1 MYVFDKRDSVKET
14 RGWIQSF
21 GLLDG
26 FQVFLMAFPF
36 FQKGSMDQQ
45 DQKHGAW
52 ELAVSLGAPHFPWL
66 ARGRIDMYA
75 CFYVRVQGDA
85 LIHIYIVKWYF

>member
-1 MYVFDKRDSVKET
+1 
-14 RGWIQSF
+14 
-21 GLLDG
+21 
-26 FQVFLMAFPF
+26 MAFPF

-45 DQKHGAW
+45 DRSMGRRG
-52 ELAVSLGAPHFPWL
+52 LAVSLGAPHFPWL

-85 LIHIYIVKWYF
+85 LIHIYIVK